1 MIKMEKIWRIFDI
14 GKVQVEALRG
24 IDLTIKEGEF
34 MAIMGPSGSG
44 KSTLMHIM
52 GCLDTPSK
60 GSYTLDG
67 EKIEDLDDN
76 KLAEIR
82 NEKVGFVFQS
92 FNLLPY
98 ASAYENIELPL
109 IFKGVNSSQRKKKVL
124 EVLEQ
129 VDLSDRMDHKPSE
142 LSGGQQQ
149 RVAIA
154 RAMVNDPRIVMADE
168 PTGNLDSQSGKEII
182 NLFSDLW
189 KQGNTIVMIT
199 HDESIAQRCQRVI
212 HLKDGLIEN
221 GIYNGDKSRN

>member
-124 EVLEQ
+124 EVLER

-221 GIYNGDKSRN
+221 GIYNGDKS

>member
-67 EKIEDLDDN
+67 EKIEELDDN

-124 EVLEQ
+124 EVLER

>member
-124 EVLEQ
+124 EVLER

-212 HLKDGLIEN
+212 HLKDGIIEN
-221 GIYNGDKSRN
+221 GIYNGDKS

>member
-199 HDESIAQRCQRVI
+199 HDEYIAQRCQRVI

-221 GIYNGDKSRN
+221 GIYNGDKS

>member
-67 EKIEDLDDN
+67 EKIEELDDN

-221 GIYNGDKSRN
+221 GIYNGDKS

>member
-67 EKIEDLDDN
+67 EKIEELDDN

-124 EVLEQ
+124 EVLER

-221 GIYNGDKSRN
+221 GIYNGDKS

>member
-67 EKIEDLDDN
+67 EKIEELDDN

-124 EVLEQ
+124 EVLE
-129 VDLSDRMDHKPSE
+129 
-142 LSGGQQQ
+142 
-149 RVAIA
+149 
-154 RAMVNDPRIVMADE
+154 
-168 PTGNLDSQSGKEII
+168 
-182 NLFSDLW
+182 
-189 KQGNTIVMIT
+189 
-199 HDESIAQRCQRVI
+199 
-212 HLKDGLIEN
+212 
-221 GIYNGDKSRN
+221 

>member
-154 RAMVNDPRIVMADE
+154 RAMVNDPRIIMADE
-168 PTGNLDSQSGKEII
+168 PTGNLDSKSGGAIVELFHKLWEAGKTVII
-182 NLFSDLW
+182 
-189 KQGNTIVMIT
+189 IT
-199 HDESIAQRCQRVI
+199 HDMSIAGNVERVI
-212 HLKDGLIEN
+212 KLKDGLVES
-221 GIYNGDKSRN
+221 NGDLS

>member
-109 IFKGVNSSQRKKKVL
+109 IFRGVNSTQRKKKVL

-154 RAMVNDPRIVMADE
+154 RAMVNDPRIIMADE

-182 NLFSDLW
+182 NLFNDLW

-221 GIYNGDKSRN
+221 GIYNGDKS

>member
-1 MIKMEKIWRIFDI
+1 MIKMEKIWRVFDI
-14 GKVQVEALRG
+14 GKVKVEALRG
-24 IDLTIKEGEF
+24 IDLDIKEGEF

-60 GSYTLDG
+60 GSYILDG
-67 EKIEDLDDN
+67 EKIEELDDN
-76 KLAEIR
+76 QLAEIR

-98 ASAYENIELPL
+98 ANAYENVELPL
-109 IFKGVNSSQRKKKVL
+109 IFKGVNASQRHKKVL
-124 EVLEQ
+124 EVLER
-129 VDLSDRMDHKPSE
+129 VGLSDRMNHKPSE

-154 RAMVNDPRIVMADE
+154 RAMVNDPRIIMADE

-182 NLFSDLW
+182 NLFNDLW

-199 HDESIAQRCQRVI
+199 HDESIAQRCERVI
-212 HLKDGLIEN
+212 HLKDGKIEN
-221 GIYNGDKSRN
+221 GIYNGTKSGN

>member
-221 GIYNGDKSRN
+221 GIYNGDKS

>member
-60 GSYTLDG
+60 GSYSLDG
-67 EKIEDLDDN
+67 EKIEELDDN

-109 IFKGVNSSQRKKKVL
+109 IFKGVNSTQRKKKVL

-154 RAMVNDPRIVMADE
+154 RAMVNDPRIIMADE
-168 PTGNLDSQSGKEII
+168 PTGNLDSQSGMEII

-221 GIYNGDKSRN
+221 GIYNGNKS

>member
-109 IFKGVNSSQRKKKVL
+109 IFKGVSSSQRKKKVL

-221 GIYNGDKSRN
+221 GIYNGDKS

>member
-154 RAMVNDPRIVMADE
+154 RAMVNDPRIVLADE

-212 HLKDGLIEN
+212 HLKDGIIEN
-221 GIYNGDKSRN
+221 GIYNGDKS